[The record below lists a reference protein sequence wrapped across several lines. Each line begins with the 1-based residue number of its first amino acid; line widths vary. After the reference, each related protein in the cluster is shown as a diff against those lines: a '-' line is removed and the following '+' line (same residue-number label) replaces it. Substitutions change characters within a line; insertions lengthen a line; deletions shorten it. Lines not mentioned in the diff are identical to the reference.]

1 VNRLGAIPGV
11 SGSAAVDIVPVSGNV
26 WNEDVHFD
34 NSGQDVHDIVNF
46 NRVTPGFFRTMDT
59 ALIKGRD
66 FGPENTL
73 NSPAVA
79 IVNES
84 FVRKVLKDAEPLGKI
99 FRVEEGAG
107 KPQSP
112 YQIIGV
118 VQDTKYNDMKED
130 FGPIAYLARSQDKK
144 PDTGVSVIVRSD
156 LALEALTSSIE
167 HEVLQ
172 LNPAM
177 GIQFSV
183 LKTQIRDT
191 MQRERLMASLSGFF
205 GFLAGL
211 LATIG
216 LYGVISY
223 MVARRRNEIGIRMA
237 LGADRT
243 RVLALIMREAAILLA
258 IGSGIGAGLSLAST
272 RAAASLLFGLKPH
285 DPTTMALA
293 AISLSVVAVAASYFP
308 AFRAARIHPTEALRE
323 E

>member
-1 VNRLGAIPGV
+1 
-11 SGSAAVDIVPVSGNV
+11 
-26 WNEDVHFD
+26 
-34 NSGQDVHDIVNF
+34 
-46 NRVTPGFFRTMDT
+46 MDT

-66 FGPENTL
+66 FGLTTL
-73 NSPAVA
+73 SIRLLLLLSMSHSFARSLRRRAAGQDFSRGRRRGQAAVSLPDYRGGTRHQ
-79 IVNES
+79 VQ
-84 FVRKVLKDAEPLGKI
+84 RH
-99 FRVEEGAG
+99 EGG
-107 KPQSP
+107 
-112 YQIIGV
+112 
-118 VQDTKYNDMKED
+118 

-237 LGADRT
+237 LGARSHPSLGLDHARSSDSAGYWIGDWRRT
-243 RVLALIMREAAILLA
+243 VPCFHPGCGFIAFRPQATR
-258 IGSGIGAGLSLAST
+258 SHNDGAGRHFT
-272 RAAASLLFGLKPH
+272 QRGGGGCKLFSGLPRCAH
-285 DPTTMALA
+285 P
-293 AISLSVVAVAASYFP
+293 SY
-308 AFRAARIHPTEALRE
+308 
-323 E
+323 